1 MAHSV
6 GQVIAT
12 LRKGKGW
19 TQVEL
24 AEKLGVTDKAVSK
37 WETDGG
43 IPDTPLFPVIADLF
57 GVTTDYLHTGIMKD
71 GEKETVH
78 PVPPTN
84 PSEGQTEADMD
95 RIIRSCT
102 QDGVLSIDKLAET
115 RNYPLIKRAFDLG
128 YIHPFEVEY
137 HKRVTVPQ
145 KLYAEQNWRE
155 LFRYCVDMGYTGMA
169 WSIAQR
175 EEFPNSFDSAVRDHE
190 KNMQCEKSVN
200 DEHIRNCRNIWP
212 RNGWYPYT
220 SLPAKER
227 IILLGKCKQQILEDA
242 ALKWDK
248 ETTIGDLTKEFFEAE
263 LGKGNDEMV
272 IIKLCKRLEAVLKSD
287 YHYDGDLN
295 AMMDKY
301 FWEHGREEDDWGEY
315 MVDCEFVPIL
325 RKLKKRQE
333 SIVGSEKS
341 NEMMTDADIRY
352 CIEYICK
359 MG

>member
-84 PSEGQTEADMD
+84 PSAGQTEADMD

-102 QDGVLSIDKLAET
+102 KDGVISIDKLAET
-115 RNYPLIKRAFDLG
+115 RNYPLMKRAFDLG

-137 HKRVTVPQ
+137 YKRVTLPQ
-145 KLYAEQNWRE
+145 KLYDEQNWRE
-155 LFRYCVDMGYTGMA
+155 LFRYCVDMEYTSMA
-169 WSIAQR
+169 WAVAQR
-175 EEFPNSFDSAVRDHE
+175 DEYPKEFASQIKDQARIIPCDS
-190 KNMQCEKSVN
+190 CIN
-200 DEHIRNCRNIWP
+200 DECLRKCRDVWP
-212 RNGWYPYT
+212 RHGFYPYS
-220 SLPAKER
+220 SLPAQER
-227 IILLGKCKQQILEDA
+227 MAVLAKCRQQILEDLA
-242 ALKWDK
+242 KKWDK
-248 ETTIGDLTKEFFEAE
+248 ETTVGDLTKEYFDSEMA
-263 LGKGNDEMV
+263 KGNTEMV
-272 IIKLCKRLEAVLKSD
+272 IIKLCKRLEAILRSD
-287 YHYDGDLN
+287 YHYDGDLA
-295 AMMDKY
+295 AMMDRYCSAYVREDDGWGYDRECKFVSKFHMLRKY
-301 FWEHGREEDDWGEY
+301 RNSIVHSEINGEVMSEED
-315 MVDCEFVPIL
+315 VRF
-325 RKLKKRQE
+325 
-333 SIVGSEKS
+333 
-341 NEMMTDADIRY
+341 
-352 CIEYICK
+352 CIEYICE